1 MAKLSIAGKV
11 SANIGGKVKTFAP
24 ISSKSNVNE
33 AVDMEVNLAHGD
45 VPSTLIDVTPAAKG
59 GSNAMNDF
67 KYLGIQ
73 NIGAVPAEI
82 MIEAT
87 QYRDD
92 GANADESIT
101 AGSNFTREAFLSF
114 IITPGDHMVL
124 PNPRIIIYNEDSTGS
139 PESAANAAALNS
151 VDSSFTVSGNV
162 EGPTDGNG
170 AFTSTDHFGETVTGG
185 AVPGS
190 YVINFYAAGY
200 QELGITNS
208 TNKGAAVT
216 SATDSDLATNTAYAF
231 NIGLDGGGGNTIAFT
246 TDSSDVTLGNP
257 ADSASTGVLRK
268 IQEALDANSATRGT
282 IVSIVDGDVRFTSRT
297 RLSTSAVAIGAP
309 SSGTTMF
316 GVGIIPAIGN
326 VDGAVAAALESTS
339 TPDYLKIGISGNTNH
354 LMLDKGDGSMSRVN
368 GGSATID
375 YDPTGHV
382 ILNGCPPHASFK
394 VHCIINSA
402 HSGEL
407 SNASAGTANCIK
419 KIYGRSCSRGSE
431 TKLQIVAFN

>member
-1 MAKLSIAGKV
+1 MATLKIKGSAT
-11 SANIGGKVKTFAP
+11 ANINGSKKTFAP
-24 ISSKSNVNE
+24 VKNVTINE

-87 QYRDD
+87 QYYD
-92 GANADESIT
+92 NSNVDESISD
-101 AGSNFTREAFLSF
+101 ASNFVREAFLSF
-114 IITPGDHMVL
+114 IIPAGDHMVL
-124 PNPRIIIYNEDSTGS
+124 PNPRIVIYNEASTGS
-139 PESAANAAALNS
+139 PQSAANAAALNT
-151 VDSSFTVSGNV
+151 VDSAFSVNGNV

-208 TNKGAAVT
+208 TNKGAVVDST
-216 SATDSDLATNTAYAF
+216 TDSDLAANTAYAF
-231 NIGLDGGGGNTIAFT
+231 NIQVDGASAETIAFT
-246 TDSSDVTLGNP
+246 THTSDVTLGDP
-257 ADSASTGVLRK
+257 ADSSSTGVLRK
-268 IQEALDANSATRGT
+268 IQEALNANSNTRGV
-282 IVSIVDGDVRFTSRT
+282 IVSIIDGDVRFTSRT
-297 RLSTSAVAIGAP
+297 RLSTSAIALAAP

-326 VDGAVAAALESTS
+326 IDGAVAAALESTS
-339 TPDYLKIGISGNTNH
+339 TPDYLKIGVSGNTDH
-354 LMLDKGDGSMSRVN
+354 LMLDKGNGHMSRVN

-375 YDPTGHV
+375 YDAAGHV
-382 ILNGCPPHASFK
+382 ILSGCPPHASFK
-394 VHCIINSA
+394 IHCIINSA

-407 SNASAGTANCIK
+407 SNASAATANCIK

-431 TKLQIVAFN
+431 TKLQITAFN